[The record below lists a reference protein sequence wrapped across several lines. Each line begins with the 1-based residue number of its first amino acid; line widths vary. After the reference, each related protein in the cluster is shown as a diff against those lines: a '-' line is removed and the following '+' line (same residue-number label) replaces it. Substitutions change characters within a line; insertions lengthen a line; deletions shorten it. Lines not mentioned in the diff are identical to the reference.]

1 MVVEECVYDMGY
13 QIVRRPQ
20 IVVEKRGVIARMV
33 KDNGCYCN
41 YEIYLGILARTT
53 KLL

>member
-1 MVVEECVYDMGY
+1 MVVEEYVYDMGY

-20 IVVEKRGVIARMV
+20 IVGEKRGAIARMV

-41 YEIYLGILARTT
+41 YEIYLGIFARTT
-53 KLL
+53 KVL